1 MLNQLRSARVRTLFL
16 LATGV
21 MFLSFAP
28 SLAAIEFKNA
38 LDDSPLDVAPADGE
52 TLTEAVKAFHETGSN
67 PYDGDDAALTEGK
80 KLFDENCQVCHG
92 KVGEG
97 RMCPS
102 LVDDNYAYPRV
113 TSDVGMFEVIYGG
126 ATGAMRAYKGR
137 LTQDQI
143 LHVIAYIRSLES
155 Q

>member
-1 MLNQLRSARVRTLFL
+1 MLTKFLSARVRPPLL
-16 LATGV
+16 LAVCV
-21 MFLSFAP
+21 MLLSFAP

-38 LDDSPLDVAPADGE
+38 LDDSPLDISGADGE
-52 TLTEAVKAFHETGSN
+52 TLTDAVKEFHETGGN
-67 PYDGDDAALTEGK
+67 PYDGDEAALAEGK
-80 KLFDENCQVCHG
+80 KLFNDNCQVCHG
-92 KVGEG
+92 KVAEG

-102 LVDDNYAYPRV
+102 LVDDKYAYPRV
-113 TSDVGMFEVIYGG
+113 STDVGMFEVIYGG

-143 LHVIAYIRSLES
+143 LQVIAYVRSLES